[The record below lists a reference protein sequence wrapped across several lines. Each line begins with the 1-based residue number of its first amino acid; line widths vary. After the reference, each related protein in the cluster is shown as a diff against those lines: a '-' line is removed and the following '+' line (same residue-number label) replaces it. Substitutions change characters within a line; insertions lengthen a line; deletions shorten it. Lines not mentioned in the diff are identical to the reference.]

1 MNFSTKK
8 HAHKNNKNGVSK
20 KLILL
25 LSLGFIMLSCQE
37 QTIRYTQDSEEIET
51 VKQTIAYYDL
61 HKWDSL
67 EMNYADTAKIYYN
80 TRKDIIN
87 PKGLKTF
94 FIRNDSY
101 MSTRA
106 FEDESREYE
115 MIEDNNGKK
124 WVNFWGLWKGN
135 LKENNK
141 GIVIPVHITYQ
152 FSKGKIVEEFG
163 YWNTSELV
171 NEIQAIQNEKINIED
186 IDVIEEIPEIEEVD
200 EL

>member
-1 MNFSTKK
+1 M
-8 HAHKNNKNGVSK
+8 K

-25 LSLGFIMLSCQE
+25 VSVSLFFFNCQDTT
-37 QTIRYTQDSEEIET
+37 QRYTQDSPEIET
-51 VKQTIAYYDL
+51 VKQTIGYYDL

-67 EMNYADTAKIYYN
+67 VMNYADTAKIYYN
-80 TRKDIIN
+80 TRKNVIN

-94 FIRNDSY
+94 FTRNDSY

-135 LKENNK
+135 LKDNNN

-163 YWNTSELV
+163 YWNTSEIS
-171 NEIQAIQNEKINIED
+171 NEIQAIQNKKISLDDIETVEDIEIVEDIED
-186 IDVIEEIPEIEEVD
+186 ID
-200 EL
+200 

>member
-1 MNFSTKK
+1 MR
-8 HAHKNNKNGVSK
+8 

-25 LSLGFIMLSCQE
+25 ASISLFLFNCNNTTQ
-37 QTIRYTQDSEEIET
+37 RYTQNSPEIET
-51 VKQTIAYYDL
+51 VKQTIAFYDI
-61 HKWDSL
+61 HNWDSL
-67 EMNYADTAKIYYN
+67 AMNYADTAKVYYN
-80 TRKDIIN
+80 TRKNVLSTKD
-87 PKGLKTF
+87 LKAF
-94 FIRNDSY
+94 FTRNDRY

-106 FEDESREYE
+106 FEDDSREYE

-152 FSKGKIVEEFG
+152 FNKGKIVEEFG
-163 YWNTSELV
+163 YWNTAELM
-171 NEIQAIQNEKINIED
+171 NDIQEIENKKLSLED
-186 IDVIEEIPEIEEVD
+186 IEATD